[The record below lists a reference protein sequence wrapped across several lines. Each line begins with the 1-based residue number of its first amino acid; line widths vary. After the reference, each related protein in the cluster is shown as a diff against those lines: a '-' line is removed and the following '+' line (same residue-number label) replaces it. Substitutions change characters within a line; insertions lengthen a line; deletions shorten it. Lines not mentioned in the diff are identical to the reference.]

1 MQEGHS
7 LWRTTS
13 RGGPGGRRQ
22 SPPEN
27 RVLVLRRIPQDT
39 QLEFFQKALLYLSQS
54 DAAKALGV
62 TVRMIQ
68 YWESQGLIHP
78 ELPLEGRSRRYTPR
92 DLVELRFI
100 RSLVVDQGFQVPALA
115 EKLKSLEAPYD
126 YDPLE
131 VFWDPRD
138 QQWKSRAQ
146 LAGEHLQN
154 LRPQL
159 DERAG
164 AAIRKLHPL
173 EPAEA
178 ARFFLD
184 YMRDLLLERPRKR
197 RSSKG

>member
-1 MQEGHS
+1 M
-7 LWRTTS
+7 WRT
-13 RGGPGGRRQ
+13 
-22 SPPEN
+22 PE
-27 RVLVLRRIPQDT
+27 LVVRRIPQDT
-39 QLEFFQKALLYLSQS
+39 QLDFFQKTLLYLSQS
-54 DAAKALGV
+54 DAARALGV

-138 QQWKSRAQ
+138 LAWKSRAQ
-146 LAGEHLQN
+146 LAGEHLQK
-154 LRPQL
+154 LRPLL

-164 AAIRKLHPL
+164 AALRKLHPL
-173 EPAEA
+173 DPSES
-178 ARFFLD
+178 ARFLLD

-197 RSSKG
+197 RAKKE